1 MAGEVTRV
9 PDLSWFTAE
18 VQNDIIEAAK
28 FGLKV
33 KWVALKCGVNPKA
46 LVAILD
52 TGARRDA
59 PPELRR
65 FFRRWMD
72 GKTALMSE
80 LHERWVRGDGGAG
93 TLLRE
98 LFPEAYGKDAE
109 PDYQP
114 FSGQSSA
121 EDLAQLKAIVEN
133 PAAFGDEVYQ
143 LFEAAGRLRA
153 DGT

>member
-93 TLLRE
+93 DRKSTRLN
-98 LFPEAYGKDAE
+98 
-109 PDYQP
+109 
-114 FSGQSSA
+114 SSHLGISYA
-121 EDLAQLKAIVEN
+121 VFCLKKKTQKTCPPTI
-133 PAAFGDEVYQ
+133 
-143 LFEAAGRLRA
+143 R
-153 DGT
+153 